1 VWCEDGLDA
10 RFIKKL
16 SYVGLKK
23 EHVRKF
29 FKGEIILKSIDQY
42 PKSIK
47 KAIRYIKQEAKKE
60 DLKEIQMLIERA
72 IEIRSLRVE

>member
-1 VWCEDGLDA
+1 M
-10 RFIKKL
+10 
-16 SYVGLKK
+16 
-23 EHVRKF
+23 
-29 FKGEIILKSIDQY
+29 KSIDQY

-60 DLKEIQMLIERA
+60 ELKEIQMLIERA